1 MTILTFSS
9 CFYIIKSKFD
19 ASTYVYWM
27 NNFISIV
34 NHFNLVIYTDEN
46 SFKYIDTKGNPRIK
60 VVIKPLDQFHHY
72 QYKDYWIQNHEKNV
86 YLNDRIDWSVNMLW
100 SEKIWFVKET
110 FEKKYFETD
119 FYGWCDIGYFRNR
132 ANLDIHTFYLDCWA
146 SSEKCRN
153 LLDPSKIHYACINNN
168 QHYMEQMTQLIN
180 NKNEKGLPTNPI
192 PPIQQSIAGGFF
204 ILHRNKI
211 KWWAKI
217 YETKLRDYFENDY
230 LVKDDQMILVNC
242 ILDDDLKHHF
252 QLYYEK
258 KPKLDNWF
266 LFQRIL

>member
-1 MTILTFSS
+1 
-9 CFYIIKSKFD
+9 
-19 ASTYVYWM
+19 
-27 NNFISIV
+27 
-34 NHFNLVIYTDEN
+34 
-46 SFKYIDTKGNPRIK
+46 
-60 VVIKPLDQFHHY
+60 
-72 QYKDYWIQNHEKNV
+72 
-86 YLNDRIDWSVNMLW
+86 
-100 SEKIWFVKET
+100 
-110 FEKKYFETD
+110 
-119 FYGWCDIGYFRNR
+119 
-132 ANLDIHTFYLDCWA
+132 
-146 SSEKCRN
+146 
-153 LLDPSKIHYACINNN
+153 
-168 QHYMEQMTQLIN
+168 MEQMTQLIN

>member
-1 MTILTFSS
+1 MSITFSS

-60 VVIKPLDQFHHY
+60 VIVKPLEEFHHY
-72 QYKDYWIQNHEKNV
+72 QYKDYWIKNHEKNV

-110 FEKKYFETD
+110 VEKKYFETD

-132 ANLDIHTFYLDCWA
+132 MNLDIHTFYLDCWA
-146 SSEKCRN
+146 SPEKCRH

-168 QHYMEQMTQLIN
+168 QHYMEQMIQLIN
-180 NKNEKGLPTNPI
+180 NKNEKGLPVNPI

-211 KWWAKI
+211 EWWANI
-217 YETKLRDYFENDY
+217 YEYTLRRYFENDY
-230 LVKDDQMILVNC
+230 LVKDDQVILVNC
-242 ILDDDLKHHF
+242 ILDHDLKHHF
-252 QLYYEK
+252 QLHYEK
-258 KPKLDNWF
+258 KTKLDNWF